1 MASKGVR
8 TLNIAIAGAGVV
20 GGGASRARNDFIAR
34 VGEQIFRS
42 RTAYLQHA
50 HPPRSNFPAPPAPHP
65 VQALSSSSSA
75 VARPSGHAALTS
87 T

>member
-34 VGEQIFRS
+34 VGEQMGFRS
-42 RTAYLQHA
+42 RTGSIS
-50 HPPRSNFPAPPAPHP
+50 PTRTP
-65 VQALSSSSSA
+65 
-75 VARPSGHAALTS
+75 AAL
-87 T
+87 